1 MSEPGEAANL
11 LEKTAGG
18 AGWTIGWRA
27 TTRFLGF
34 LSTLALARVLVPADF
49 GLVALAMSFSRA
61 IDIFADLGV
70 QDALVRQ
77 TNPNRV
83 TYDTAFTVNAIRGLI
98 TATIVVATAE
108 PFARFFG
115 DPRLRYVVLAMAVAL
130 ALDALENVG
139 VADFRRHFNFR
150 REFQL
155 SIFPRIAQV
164 VITIVLAL
172 IWRNYWALVVGILT
186 MRVLQTVTSYV
197 MHPYRPRLSLRGWH
211 DIIGF
216 SFWTWLISMSRMI
229 KGRGVTMIV
238 GGMLNTT
245 FLGVYTVGSEIA
257 TLPELELIGP
267 LCRVCFSSFSAVRR
281 SNMDVAETFLRI
293 TASTLIIALPA
304 SIGISS
310 IAAPIVT
317 LAFGAK
323 WLLATPIVQILAAAG
338 VFAVLGRVS
347 WTLFSAYAY
356 LQSLFW
362 IGVVMSVVQL
372 LMLVPFIWYEGL
384 VGAAVATA
392 LGNLIEH
399 AIYTGIAFRK
409 FAIRPGALLRRV
421 WRCLSA
427 TSAMAVYLV
436 LSGYGWESGA
446 PRLGY
451 SVTHLFVAS
460 ASGAI
465 VYTIVLL
472 GLWLASGRPTG
483 PETDVLA
490 MIKRACSRLAGTASR
505 RAVLL
510 RNAASR

>member
-1 MSEPGEAANL
+1 MSESGEATNL

-77 TNPNRV
+77 TNPSRV

-98 TATIVVATAE
+98 TATIVVASAE
-108 PFARFFG
+108 SFARFFG
-115 DPRLRYVVLAMAVAL
+115 DPRLQIVVITMAL
-130 ALDALENVG
+130 ALMLDSLENVG

-155 SIFPRIAQV
+155 SIFPRLAQV
-164 VITIVLAL
+164 VVTITLAL
-172 IWRNYWALVVGILT
+172 IWRNYWALVAGILT
-186 MRVLQTVTSYV
+186 MRVLQTVTSYI

-216 SFWTWLISMSRMI
+216 SFWTWLISMSRMVRL
-229 KGRGVTMIV
+229 RGVTMII

-245 FLGVYTVGSEIA
+245 MLGVYTVGSEIA
-257 TLPELELIGP
+257 TLPELELIAP

-293 TASTLIIALPA
+293 TALTLVIALPA

-310 IAAPIVT
+310 VAAPIVA

-323 WLLATPIVQILAAAG
+323 WLMATPVVQILAAAG

-347 WTLFSAYAY
+347 WTLFSAFAY
-356 LQSLFW
+356 LRSLFW
-362 IGVVMSVVQL
+362 IGVVMSVLQL
-372 LMLVPFIWYEGL
+372 LMLVPFIWYWGL
-384 VGAAVATA
+384 IGAAAATA
-392 LGNLIEH
+392 LGNLTEQ
-399 AIYTGIAFRK
+399 AIYAGIAFRK
-409 FAIRPGALLRRV
+409 FAISPGALLRRV
-421 WRCLSA
+421 WRCLLA
-427 TSAMAVYLV
+427 TLAMVGYL
-436 LSGYGWESGA
+436 LLFGYGWESA
-446 PRLGY
+446 TPRLAY
-451 SVTHLFVAS
+451 NVSHLFVAS
-460 ASGAI
+460 GSGAI
-465 VYTIVLL
+465 VYTVVLL

-483 PETDVLA
+483 PETDVLEL
-490 MIKRACSRLAGTASR
+490 IKRASSSLAGTVSR
-505 RAVLL
+505 RAALL
-510 RNAASR
+510 RNATSR